1 MLNRLEALPVA
12 SGTSFAAET
21 GPEGQ
26 KSFFLDWK
34 HLLVKIWSI
43 LENGNSKKNPHSQRP
58 YFSWTS
64 RTDPG
69 RSGRLAAAVA
79 VFPVS
84 TVREELACAGLP
96 SLRNVF
102 W

>member
-43 LENGNSKKNPHSQRP
+43 LENGNSENLHLSHRG
-58 YFSWTS
+58 YFSWTL
-64 RTDPG
+64 RTGPG
-69 RSGRLAAAVA
+69 GIGQLAAARA
-79 VFPVS
+79 RNPAS
-84 TVREELACAGLP
+84 SVRERFTC
-96 SLRNVF
+96 
-102 W
+102 